1 MEKQRTYTSQNLT
14 LEQSKA
20 QNLVP
25 VLYPIFASPIFDLHK
40 MSNYADGNFIIR
52 RNRCIKDLIVDIQTS
67 LVAIIKWLQHS
78 GRQVNESKT
87 EVCLLH
93 CNETRMKMINVNYNL
108 FTSIPQI
115 NVAGVTMDSKMQW
128 NNQTQLKKQIKPS

>member
-1 MEKQRTYTSQNLT
+1 
-14 LEQSKA
+14 
-20 QNLVP
+20 
-25 VLYPIFASPIFDLHK
+25 
-40 MSNYADGNFIIR
+40 MSNYADDNFIIR

-67 LVAIIKWLQHS
+67 LVAIIAWLQQS
-78 GRQVNESKT
+78 GRKVNESKT

-128 NNQTQLKKQIKPS
+128 NNQTQLKKQIKPSCNSINLKNNLICLNKTHFLKQTSIQYYTKFPKFGIFQH